1 MQTHFVFRQME
12 SSNALRGYAEERL
25 EKIKRY
31 FADPLRISCTFSVDK
46 IMHSASFDVTLL
58 LSVAVGS
65 YVVGRRGNGTNA
77 RHGMLSGGLTVLI
90 FWAVTGRLWSLL
102 ALVPVAMAVGYY
114 GARWGVARRA

>member
-46 IMHSASFDVTLL
+46 IMHSASFDVTLRNGL
-58 LSVAVGS
+58 QLHASRVAAIGS
-65 YVVGRRGNGTNA
+65 SPSA
-77 RHGMLSGGLTVLI
+77 LT
-90 FWAVTGRLWSLL
+90 
-102 ALVPVAMAVGYY
+102 P
-114 GARWGVARRA
+114 